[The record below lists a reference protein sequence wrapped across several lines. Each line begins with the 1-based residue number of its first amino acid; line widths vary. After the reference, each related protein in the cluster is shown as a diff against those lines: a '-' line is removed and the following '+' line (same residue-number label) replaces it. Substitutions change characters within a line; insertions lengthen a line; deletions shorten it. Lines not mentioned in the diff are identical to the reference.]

1 MKILSKLEIISLIEE
16 IAKCE
21 NKSDKDI
28 DTIIAKLQRGALDPE
43 ICNYIFWSEM
53 TPEEIAD
60 KVLEYQPIIL

>member
-28 DTIIAKLQRGALDPE
+28 DTIIAKLQRGVLDPE
-43 ICNYIFWSEM
+43 IWSEM
-53 TPEEIAD
+53 APEEIAD

>member
-28 DTIIAKLQRGALDPE
+28 DTIIAKLQRGVLDPE
-43 ICNYIFWSEM
+43 IWSEM

>member
-28 DTIIAKLQRGALDPE
+28 DKIIAKLQRGVLDPE
-43 ICNYIFWSEM
+43 I
-53 TPEEIAD
+53 
-60 KVLEYQPIIL
+60 

>member
-28 DTIIAKLQRGALDPE
+28 DTIIAKLQRGVIDQE
-43 ICNYIFWSEM
+43 IWSEM
-53 TPEEIAD
+53 APEEIAD